1 MIYKLG
7 AHLSTSGGYHKALE
21 KITEIGGNALQIFSS
36 SPMMWIDSKVTDEDI
51 QQFVKRKNELNID
64 PIYFHAC
71 YLINCADSLETGK
84 KSLKSLVFEL
94 NLASKMQVRGSVVH
108 VGSFK
113 EGKMPVD
120 NYLETRTSESYKT
133 LISNIKAV
141 LNETPPNTFLI
152 LENAGNRKIG
162 RTIEQLS
169 NILEDVNDDRIKVCL
184 DTCHLHAAGY
194 DLNSQDNFENFLSD
208 FDNKIGFNRLEV
220 MHLNDSRDELGS
232 LRDRHE
238 NIGEGKVGIQV
249 FKNLLNN
256 PRTKQLSFII
266 ETPGFDNNG
275 PDKQNLDI
283 LKGFIK

>member
-7 AHLSTSGGYHKALE
+7 AHLSTSNGLTKTLDSLIE
-21 KITEIGGNALQIFSS
+21 KGGNCLQLFSS
-36 SPMMWIDSKVTDEDI
+36 SPMMWSDSKFTDTDI
-51 QQFVKRKNELNID
+51 QDFINHKNELEIG
-64 PIYFHAC
+64 PTYFHAC
-71 YLINCADSLETGK
+71 YLINFADGNETGK
-84 KSLKSLVFEL
+84 KSLKSLIFEL
-94 NLASKMQVRGSVVH
+94 NLASKMQIRGSVVH
-108 VGSFK
+108 TGSFK

-120 NYLETRTSESYKT
+120 NYLESRTSDSYKN
-133 LISNIKAV
+133 LISQLKTV
-141 LNETPPNTFLI
+141 LAETPKDTVLI

-169 NILEDVNDDRIKVCL
+169 NILEDINDDRMKVCL

-208 FDNKIGFNRLEV
+208 FDNKIGFNKLEL
-220 MHLNDSRDELGS
+220 MHLNDSRDEFGS

-256 PRTKQLSFII
+256 PRTKQLPFII
-266 ETPGFDNNG
+266 ETPGFDDKG
-275 PDKQNLDI
+275 PDKENLDI

>member
-7 AHLSTSGGYHKALE
+7 AHLSTSNGLTKTLDSLIE
-21 KITEIGGNALQIFSS
+21 KGGNCLQIFSS
-36 SPMMWIDSKVTDEDI
+36 SPMMWSDSRFTDSDI
-51 QQFVKRKNELNID
+51 THFIARKKELEIG
-64 PIYFHAC
+64 PTYFHAC
-71 YLINCADSLETGK
+71 YLINFADGNETGK
-84 KSLKSLVFEL
+84 KSLKSLIYEL
-94 NLASKMQVRGSVVH
+94 NLASKMEIRGSVVH
-108 VGSFK
+108 TGSFK

-120 NYLETRTSESYKT
+120 NYLETRTSESYKN
-133 LISNIKAV
+133 LISQLKTV
-141 LNETPPNTFLI
+141 LEETPKNTVLI

-208 FDNKIGFNRLEV
+208 FDNKIGFNKLEV
-220 MHLNDSRDELGS
+220 MHLNDSRDEFGS

-256 PRTKQLSFII
+256 PRTKQLPFIL
-266 ETPGFDNNG
+266 ETPGFDDKG
-275 PDKQNLDI
+275 PDKQNFDI

>member
-7 AHLSTSGGYHKALE
+7 AHLSTSNGLTKTLDSLIE
-21 KITEIGGNALQIFSS
+21 KGGNCLQIFSS
-36 SPMMWIDSKVTDEDI
+36 SPMMWSDSKFTDSDI
-51 QQFVKRKNELNID
+51 TDFINRKNELDIA
-64 PIYFHAC
+64 PTYFHAC
-71 YLINCADSLETGK
+71 YLINFADGNETGK
-84 KSLKSLVFEL
+84 KSLKSLIFEL
-94 NLASKMQVRGSVVH
+94 NLASKMEIRGSVVH
-108 VGSFK
+108 TGSFK

-120 NYLETRTSESYKT
+120 NYLETRTSDSYKN
-133 LISNIKAV
+133 LISQLKTV
-141 LNETPPNTFLI
+141 LAETPKDTVLI

-208 FDNKIGFNRLEV
+208 FDNKIGFNKLEL
-220 MHLNDSRDELGS
+220 MHLNDSRDEFGS

-249 FKNLLNN
+249 FKNFLNN
-256 PRTKQLSFII
+256 PRTKQLPFII
-266 ETPGFDNNG
+266 ETPGFDDKG
-275 PDKQNLDI
+275 PDKENLDI